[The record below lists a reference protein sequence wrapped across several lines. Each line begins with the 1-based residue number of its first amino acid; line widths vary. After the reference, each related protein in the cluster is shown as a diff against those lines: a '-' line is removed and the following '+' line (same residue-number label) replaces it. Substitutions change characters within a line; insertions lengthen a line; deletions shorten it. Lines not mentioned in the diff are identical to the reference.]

1 KACGPA
7 VKKDFAFLRKNLE
20 GDFEILSRTKVD
32 RLWTVIEWKDNGTDQ
47 FYLYD
52 RTALSL
58 RFLMAARKGLVGK
71 TLAKMRPE
79 VLTTRDKLKM
89 VCYLSLPASKAG
101 DKPENPLP
109 MVLFVHGGP
118 WGRDMWGYSAIHQ
131 FLTNRGY
138 AVLSVN
144 FRGSTGFGKSFTN
157 AGNLEWGRKMQQD
170 LVDAVAWAIRE
181 KIADPARVA
190 IMGGSYG
197 GYATLAGL
205 AFDPDLFV
213 CGVDIV
219 GPSNLNT
226 LLATIPPYWA
236 PAIQLF
242 YKRMGDP
249 RTPKGKKLLDD
260 RSPLNHVD
268 KIKKPLL
275 IGQGANDPRVKQA
288 ESDQIV
294 KALKARSIPVA
305 YILFSDEGHGLAR
318 PENNLA
324 FMAVTEAF
332 LKAHLGGEAEP
343 IGKAFQGS
351 TIKIL
356 EGKDQIPGVP

>member
-1 KACGPA
+1 
-7 VKKDFAFLRKNLE
+7 
-20 GDFEILSRTKVD
+20 
-32 RLWTVIEWKDNGTDQ
+32 
-47 FYLYD
+47 
-52 RTALSL
+52 
-58 RFLMAARKGLVGK
+58 
-71 TLAKMRPE
+71 
-79 VLTTRDKLKM
+79 
-89 VCYLSLPASKAG
+89 
-101 DKPENPLP
+101 
-109 MVLFVHGGP
+109 
-118 WGRDMWGYSAIHQ
+118 
-131 FLTNRGY
+131 
-138 AVLSVN
+138 
-144 FRGSTGFGKSFTN
+144 
-157 AGNLEWGRKMQQD
+157 
-170 LVDAVAWAIRE
+170 
-181 KIADPARVA
+181 
-190 IMGGSYG
+190 
-197 GYATLAGL
+197 
-205 AFDPDLFV
+205 
-213 CGVDIV
+213 V